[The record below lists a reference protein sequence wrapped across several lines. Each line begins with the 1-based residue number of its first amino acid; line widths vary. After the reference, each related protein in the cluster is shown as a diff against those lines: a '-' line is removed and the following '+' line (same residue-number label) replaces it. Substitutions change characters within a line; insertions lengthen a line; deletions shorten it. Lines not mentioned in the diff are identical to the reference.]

1 MKVRFVTLGCKVNQ
15 VESQALANVF
25 KADGFD
31 IVKSGTADIIVVN
44 SCSVTSEADRKTRQ
58 TVRRLRRENPSS
70 VLVLTGCMPQTS
82 PESVRMEEADIVTG
96 TRNKSEIPSLVMS
109 FLKDRKRKE
118 YVIGHSPSL
127 GFDNLKTDRF
137 DDTFQKAYLKIE
149 DGCDR
154 FCSYCIIPYARGEV
168 RSLPLEE
175 VRSQAAALIQSGYR
189 EIILTGINLSRYGV
203 KDGLSLADAVEAVNS
218 IEGDF
223 RIRLGSLE
231 PDLITENDW
240 LRMSKCDKLCPHF
253 HLALQSG
260 CDKTLKR
267 MNRRYT
273 TAEYKKVVDTV
284 RELFSGCAVTTDIM
298 VGFPNESD
306 EEFAETCAF
315 VKSLKLMSAH
325 LFIYSPRPNTPASKM
340 PQVNPAVAKLRQKAL
355 AEIIAE
361 SGLSEAKSQLGR
373 TVRVLCEANGLG
385 TADDSLEVV
394 LPKGARVGEFS
405 YITLTKVTA
414 PAQCAGIIE

>member
-25 KADGFD
+25 KAEGFD
-31 IVKSGTADIIVVN
+31 VVKSGSADIIIVN
-44 SCSVTSEADRKTRQ
+44 SCSVTGEADRKTRQ
-58 TVRRLRRENPSS
+58 TVRRLRRENPSAA
-70 VLVLTGCMPQTS
+70 LVLTGCMPQAS
-82 PESVRMEEADIVTG
+82 SEAVCMEEADIITG
-96 TRNKSEIPSLVMS
+96 TRNKSEIPALVKA
-109 FLKDRKRKE
+109 FLTDRKRKE
-118 YVIGHSPSL
+118 EVLSHSPAL
-127 GFDNLKTDRF
+127 GFDKLKAERF
-137 DDTFQKAYLKIE
+137 DETFQKAYLKIE

-154 FCSYCIIPYARGEV
+154 YCAYCIIPYARGEV
-168 RSLPLEE
+168 RSLPLDE
-175 VRSQAAALIQSGYR
+175 VKAQAAALIENGYR
-189 EIILTGINLSRYGV
+189 EIILTGINLSRYGAR
-203 KDGLSLADAVEAVNS
+203 DRLSLADAVEAVNS
-218 IEGDF
+218 IDGNF

-260 CDKTLKR
+260 CDETLNR

-273 TAEYKKVVDTV
+273 TADYKRVVDTV
-284 RELFSGCAVTTDIM
+284 RKLFSGCAISTDIM

-306 EEFAETCAF
+306 EEFEKTCAF

-340 PQVNPAVAKLRQKAL
+340 PQINPKIAKLRQKKL
-355 AEIIAE
+355 AEIVAG
-361 SGLSEAKSQLGR
+361 SGLCEAKAQIGK

-385 TADDSLEVV
+385 TADDSLEVI
-394 LPKGARVGEFS
+394 LPKGAVVGEFS
-405 YITLTKVTA
+405 YITLKEATA
-414 PAQCAGIIE
+414 PARCAGIIE

>member
-127 GFDNLKTDRF
+127 GFDKLTTDRF

-168 RSLPLEE
+168 RSLPLDK
-175 VRSQAAALIQSGYR
+175 VKSQAAALIQSGYR

-203 KDGLSLADAVEAVNS
+203 KGGLSLADAVEAVNS

-325 LFIYSPRPNTPASKM
+325 LFIYSPRPSTP
-340 PQVNPAVAKLRQKAL
+340 
-355 AEIIAE
+355 
-361 SGLSEAKSQLGR
+361 
-373 TVRVLCEANGLG
+373 
-385 TADDSLEVV
+385 
-394 LPKGARVGEFS
+394 
-405 YITLTKVTA
+405 
-414 PAQCAGIIE
+414 